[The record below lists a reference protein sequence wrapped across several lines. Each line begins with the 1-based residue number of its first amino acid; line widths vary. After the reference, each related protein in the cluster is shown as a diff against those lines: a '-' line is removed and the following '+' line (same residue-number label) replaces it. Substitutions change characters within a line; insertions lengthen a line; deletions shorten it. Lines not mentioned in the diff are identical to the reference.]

1 MASDAKDSA
10 HYFSHQFFRDLS
22 RDPVDSPIQGQDGM
36 QPQELREPAGIITR
50 PLLSVFKSSWEPGE
64 VLEFCKKANL
74 TLVFKEGNITLI
86 PVKVIVQILLE
97 NISNPLKDKKVTG
110 IRQHGVMKEKSRL
123 NNFYVVK

>member
-1 MASDAKDSA
+1 
-10 HYFSHQFFRDLS
+10 
-22 RDPVDSPIQGQDGM
+22 M
-36 QPQELREPAGIITR
+36 QPQKLREPADIITR
-50 PLLSVFKSSWEPGE
+50 PLLSVFKSSWGPGE
-64 VLEFCKKANL
+64 VLEFCKKPNL

-123 NNFYVVK
+123 NNFYVIKCLVLWLRRE